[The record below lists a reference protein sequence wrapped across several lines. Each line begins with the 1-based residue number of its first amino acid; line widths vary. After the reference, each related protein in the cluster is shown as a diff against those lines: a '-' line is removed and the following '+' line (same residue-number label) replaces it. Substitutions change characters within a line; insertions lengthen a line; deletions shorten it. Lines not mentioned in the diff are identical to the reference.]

1 MKLLVDCII
10 CAHAGLIGCAPAAFP
25 LSELEVLR
33 QNSGMHLRLMM
44 LVLALCALTP
54 VMHAA
59 ETVATTNKFLPARFE
74 KDIAALEASD
84 KTNRPPRRPI
94 LFVGSSSIR
103 LWKTLAEDFP
113 KHKVLNRGFGGSH
126 VSDSVAFAERIVTP
140 YKPRMVLMYAGDNDI
155 GAGKTPE
162 QVLKDFQ
169 AFVAKVHAADK
180 KTKIAYIAI
189 KPSLK
194 RWNLVGQ
201 VKEANRLIAEYCKSD
216 KRLDYIDVF
225 TPMLG
230 ADGKPKP
237 ELFVKDGLHMTPE
250 GYAIWT
256 AVVKKHLP

>member
-1 MKLLVDCII
+1 
-10 CAHAGLIGCAPAAFP
+10 
-25 LSELEVLR
+25 
-33 QNSGMHLRLMM
+33 MHLRMLWLA
-44 LVLALCALTP
+44 LVLLGGLP
-54 VMHAA
+54 VLHAA
-59 ETVATTNKFLPARFE
+59 ETVATTNKYSPARFE
-74 KDIAALEASD
+74 KDIAAYEAMD
-84 KTNRPPRRPI
+84 KTNRPPSRPI
-94 LFVGSSSIR
+94 VFLGSSSIR
-103 LWKTLAEDFP
+103 MWKTLAEDFP
-113 KHKVLNRGFGGSH
+113 KHKVMNRGFGGSH

-140 YKPRMVLMYAGDNDI
+140 YKPRLVLMYAGDNDI

-162 QVLKDFQ
+162 QVLSDFK
-169 AFVAKVHAADK
+169 AFVAKVHAANK
-180 KTKIAYIAI
+180 KTKVSYIAI

-194 RWNLVGQ
+194 RWNLVEQ

-230 ADGKPKP
+230 ADGLPKP